1 MVDDQLRSRGIVNQR
16 ILDAFVK
23 VPRHLFVPPS
33 ELAEAYSDH
42 PLSIGQGQTISQ
54 PYMVAYMLEKSE
66 LAGDERVLE
75 IGTGSG
81 YQTALLAEL
90 VRKVYTIE
98 RIPDLLTTA
107 QTKLKKMNYQ
117 NITYIIGDGTLGWPE
132 FAPYDRIIVSAA
144 AAQIPP
150 VYISQIREG
159 GILVIPTGGEYS
171 QELIQATKAGKNWRL
186 QSWGGCVFVKLIG
199 QQGWKG

>member
-1 MVDDQLRSRGIVNQR
+1 MVDDQLRSRGIANQR
-16 ILDAFVK
+16 ILNAFLK

-42 PLSIGQGQTISQ
+42 PLGIGQGQTISQ

-90 VRKVYTIE
+90 VREVYTIE

-132 FAPYDRIIVSAA
+132 FVPYDRIIVSAA

-171 QELIQATKAGKNWRL
+171 QELIQATKVGKDWRL